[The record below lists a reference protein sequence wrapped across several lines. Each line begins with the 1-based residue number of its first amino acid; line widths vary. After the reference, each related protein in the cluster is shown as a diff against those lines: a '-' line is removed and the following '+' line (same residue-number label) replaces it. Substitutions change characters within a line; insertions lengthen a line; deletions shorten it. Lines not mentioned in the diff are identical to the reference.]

1 MAMVRNKESEIEEL
15 LYSSI
20 SQFEREMMGVGQGN
34 DLLRENKMLRG
45 SIERLKLILKEKL
58 EVALKRNKEEL
69 TMMFDEYS
77 SMIKKLLEDKEQLTA
92 KL

>member
-1 MAMVRNKESEIEEL
+1 MVAMVRNKESEIEEL

-20 SQFEREMMGVGQGN
+20 SQFEREMMGAGQGN

-58 EVALKRNKEEL
+58 
-69 TMMFDEYS
+69 
-77 SMIKKLLEDKEQLTA
+77 
-92 KL
+92 